1 MTSGERFEMRVA
13 KEWLAMVDL
22 ARGGETRGGFVK
34 RVVEGAL
41 GGIPVVEVEEVA
53 PVVLPG
59 PGLDEADQRRVRAGL
74 APLGRSPALE
84 RFR

>member
-41 GGIPVVEVEEVA
+41 GGEVA

>member
-1 MTSGERFEMRVA
+1 MTSGERFEMRVS

-41 GGIPVVEVEEVA
+41 GGIPVVEVGEV
-53 PVVLPG
+53 VPG

-84 RFR
+84 RFRP